1 MGRSTT
7 GKHLHHSLTIILM
20 IVTRHTSDSIQCT
33 GKLMISLAVNP
44 QTGLCYTSDL
54 LLKIKGEEVQLKNA
68 GFE

>member
-1 MGRSTT
+1 
-7 GKHLHHSLTIILM
+7 M